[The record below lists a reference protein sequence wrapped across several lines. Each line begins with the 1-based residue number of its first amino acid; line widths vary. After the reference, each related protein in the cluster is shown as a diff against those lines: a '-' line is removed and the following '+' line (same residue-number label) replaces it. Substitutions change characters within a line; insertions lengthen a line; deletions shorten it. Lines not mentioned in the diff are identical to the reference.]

1 MVNRS
6 TDEYSR
12 VLDGLI
18 QIIRRTIM
26 VEGYEVTGM
35 GGIANIMEDYLLS
48 QESEANVNQPIE
60 CSLDNCNKCSNECM

>member
-1 MVNRS
+1 
-6 TDEYSR
+6 
-12 VLDGLI
+12 
-18 QIIRRTIM
+18 M